1 MSLDKV
7 FCTVPWFEVH
17 INADGTYH
25 TCGAQPNT
33 MSGSPEANMYNVHNM
48 HPQEWVNSEYQRR
61 TRINKL
67 NGTPSELCNMC
78 YHEDALYNN
87 SKRTRENLKIKI
99 HPVKFQE
106 TFKLNK
112 YYKQFI
118 NSAADGHTDF
128 RPTSYHMSLGNECNL
143 ACKMCSPNF
152 SSKLAFQESS
162 KGNYTGP
169 IRLNWTDDDLAWNN
183 VVNYICETENLEFV
197 HIIGGEPLLN
207 HKFEDLID
215 KLIAAGRTNIYI
227 GFTTN
232 GTVFNQGLLTKL
244 NQFRHV
250 DIGVSIECMGPLNDQ
265 IRNGSNTQSVLDNID
280 AYLKHRH
287 PNHVYVTAR
296 IVPSAL
302 SVHTIKELFEWCI
315 SRQLDI
321 MSNILVRPAF
331 LQIQTLPY
339 DVKQRLLEQ
348 FSTWQY
354 SDPAPITSNPR
365 DPTWFK
371 QHIDNEI
378 KAIIKTLN
386 LPNDQALTK
395 ELYNKLNTWHW
406 LKNPQIAKYFNTTF
420 QA

>member
-33 MSGSPEANMYNVHNM
+33 MTGSSDASIYNVHNM

-61 TRINKL
+61 TRIDKL
-67 NGTPSELCNMC
+67 NGTSSTLCNMC
-78 YHEDALYNN
+78 YHEDELYNN
-87 SKRTRENLKIKI
+87 SKRVRENLKLNI
-99 HPVKFQE
+99 HPVKFHE

-112 YYKQFI
+112 YHKQF
-118 NSAADGHTDF
+118 NDSRESGYTEF

-143 ACKMCSPNF
+143 ACKMCSPIF
-152 SSKLAFQESS
+152 SSKLAFQESA
-162 KGNYTGP
+162 KGNYSGP
-169 IRLNWTDDDLAWNN
+169 IRSNWTDDKKAWDN
-183 VVNYICETENLEFV
+183 VVNYICNTENLEFV

-207 HKFEDLID
+207 PKFEDLID
-215 KLIAAGRTNIYI
+215 SLVAAGRTNIYI

-232 GTVFNQGLLTKL
+232 GTIFNERLLTKL

-250 DIGVSIECMGPLNDQ
+250 DIGVSIECMGELNNH
-265 IRNGSNTQSVLDNID
+265 IRNGSDTQTVLNNID
-280 AYLKHRH
+280 DYLKHRH

-302 SVHTIKELFEWCI
+302 SVHTLLDLFKWCV
-315 SRQLDI
+315 SRELDI

-348 FSTWQY
+348 FSSWTY
-354 SDPAPITSNPR
+354 SEPAPATSNLR

-395 ELYNKLNTWHW
+395 ELYSKLNSWHW
-406 LKNPQIAKYFNTTF
+406 LENPQIAKYFNTTF
-420 QA
+420 LA